1 MRKKLSFLILIVMIS
16 GIFPGI
22 SLNSVSADSS
32 LVLWYKFNES
42 SGANVADSSGY
53 GRNGTLIGGADWSD
67 GNGIQLDGYSGYVTM
82 PSGILSGLNNITVST
97 KVLVDSS
104 ISYPS
109 WIFSFGNTS
118 DSYNNENAN
127 YFGLLLNADNYRVV
141 LSKTRWSNEQNT
153 KCSTALS
160 SGVWKYITYTQN
172 GRTGTL
178 YIDGVQVA
186 QNSNISYD
194 PSDIENNVANFIGRA
209 PYTADRYFNGRISD
223 FRVYNRALSKS
234 EILDIVNSNAAQS
247 VSLDK
252 AALSLGDLNSVTA
265 NIDLPT
271 NGDNGS
277 TISWAS
283 SNSSVISSSGVVIRP
298 QYPSGNKTVTL
309 TATISMGSI
318 SDSKTFVA
326 NVIALGQFQDPVI
339 ESAKNR
345 ISIANSEDVRGN
357 ITLPAKVVV
366 EGKTVNIS
374 WTCDRPDV
382 VNTKEIINYNYDNTP
397 PGVVTRQSTDTVVTL
412 TAYLTYGASN
422 DTVDIPIKVKAKP
435 ISIGEADF
443 KGYFFTYFSGANR
456 SDAEQIFFSLSTDG
470 LHWTGLNKNNPVM
483 GSKVGDKGV
492 RDPYILR
499 SPEGDKFY
507 MVATDLRIANGAGW
521 DAAQRAGSKSIVV
534 WESNDLVNW
543 SKERLVKVAR
553 DDAGCTWAPE
563 VVYDDKTGEYVVFW
577 ASKVAQDNYSK
588 HRIYIAK
595 TRDFY
600 TFTEPVVWID
610 RQQDV
615 IDTDVI
621 KHNGMYYRFS
631 KDEVNKNIIIDKC
644 DQLLN
649 KTYETVSSTSVGS
662 LKGVEGPAIFKFN
675 GQNRWCLLLDDYSGG
690 GYFPM
695 VSDNIASGVFAKL
708 STSQYLLPS
717 GARHGTVMQIT
728 QAEYDAVMAKWSGE
742 KPQTEGIKIIS
753 AKEVIVKRKS
763 GQDVDL
769 PSRIDVKFSN
779 GTSGT
784 ARVEWDS
791 ISPQVLSQSGT
802 ITVGGTLYDNEYDNP
817 LILNRADPFI
827 YKHSDGYYYFTA
839 SYTDA
844 SNGHNNVGMYQ
855 YDRLI
860 LRKAKT
866 IEGLATAEEKVIY
879 TKAPLEGNKS
889 PHVWAPEIHYI
900 DGDWYIYYATTISS
914 TDVWQVRP
922 HVLKCPGNLDPM
934 IRGNWQDKGQMQKT
948 NSSDMAFKGFSLDAT
963 TFEHRGIRYL
973 VWAQNDPSS
982 NLYIAR
988 MKDPLTIDTNAV
1000 KIATPIYDW
1009 EKHVYQVNEGAAVIK
1024 RNGKIFISYSASATD
1039 ANYCMGL
1046 LTASENSDLLNP
1058 DSWVKTSVPI
1068 MRTNVTAGQY
1078 GPGHNS
1084 FTVSEDG
1091 EDDLIVY
1098 HARREEKYISGS
1110 YEPLYDAGRHT
1121 RIQKL
1126 YWNEDGTPNFGTPFA
1141 DGKVLSSVKAT
1152 ARIEEEIST
1161 GKIGDVNCNGKVD
1174 STDYAMLKRHLLG
1187 IITLSG
1193 DAYVNADTNRDGKV
1207 NSTDYALLKKF
1218 LLGIVSSL

>member
-1 MRKKLSFLILIVMIS
+1 MIN
-16 GIFPGI
+16 
-22 SLNSVSADSS
+22 LNSVFADSS

-42 SGANVADSSGY
+42 SGTNVADSSGY
-53 GRNGTLIGGADWSD
+53 GRNGTLNGGATWSGGNGVELD
-67 GNGIQLDGYSGYVTM
+67 GNSGYVKM
-82 PSGILSGLNNITVST
+82 PGDILSGLNNVTVSV

-104 ISYPS
+104 NAYPS
-109 WIFSFGNTS
+109 WVFNFGNTS

-153 KCSTALS
+153 RVSTALS

-172 GRTGTL
+172 GKTGTL
-178 YIDGVQVA
+178 YLDGVQVA
-186 QNSNISYD
+186 QNLNVAYT

-209 PYTADRYFNGRISD
+209 PYTADRYFKGRVSD
-223 FRVYNRALSKS
+223 FRLYNRALSTS
-234 EILDIVNSNAAQS
+234 EVLDIVNSNAAEI

-252 AALSLGDLNSVTA
+252 ASLSLGNLNSVTA
-265 NIDLPT
+265 NISLPT
-271 NGDNGS
+271 YGENGS
-277 TISWAS
+277 TISWTS
-283 SNSSVISSSGVVIRP
+283 SNSNVISTDGVVFRP
-298 QYPSGNKTVTL
+298 QYPSADKMVTL
-309 TATISMGSI
+309 TATISKGNT

-326 NVIALGQFQDPVI
+326 NVVALGQFQDPVI

-345 ISIANSEDVRGN
+345 ISIANSGDVRGN
-357 ITLPAKVVV
+357 ITLPTKVVV

-374 WTCDRPDV
+374 WTCDKPDV
-382 VNTKEIINYNYDNTP
+382 VNTNEIINSNYDNTP
-397 PGVVTRQSTDTVVTL
+397 PGVVTRQATDTVVTL
-412 TAYLTYGASN
+412 TAHLTYGTSK
-422 DTVDIPIKVKAKP
+422 DTVDVPIKVKARPK
-435 ISIGEADF
+435 SVSESDF

-456 SDAEQIFFSLSTDG
+456 ADAEQIYFSLSKDG
-470 LHWTGLNKNNPVM
+470 LRWTELNKNNPVM
-483 GSKVGDKGV
+483 VSNVGDKGV

-521 DAAQRAGSKSIVV
+521 SAAQRAGSKSIVV

-553 DDAGCTWAPE
+553 DDAGCAWAPE

-577 ASKVAQDNYSK
+577 ASRVAQDNYAK

-600 TFTEPVVWID
+600 TFTEPEVWID

-621 KHNGMYYRFS
+621 KHNGVYYRFS

-649 KTYETVSSTSVGS
+649 KNYETVSSTSVGS
-662 LKGVEGPAIFKFN
+662 QKGVEGPAIFKFN
-675 GQNRWCLLLDDYSGG
+675 GQNKWCLLLDDYGGG

-695 VSDNIASGVFAKL
+695 VSDNIASGMFTKL
-708 STSQYLLPS
+708 STSQYSLPS
-717 GARHGTVMQIT
+717 GPRHGTVMQIT
-728 QAEYDAVMAKWSGE
+728 QAEYDAVMAKWNGG
-742 KPQTEGIKIIS
+742 KPQSEGIKIVS
-753 AKEVIVKRKS
+753 TQEVVVKRKP
-763 GQDVDL
+763 GQGVEL
-769 PSRIDVKFSN
+769 PSRVDVKYSN

-784 ARVEWDS
+784 ANVKWDT
-791 ISPQVLSQSGT
+791 ISPQDLSKSGT
-802 ITVGGTLYDNEYDNP
+802 ITVEGTLYDNEYDNP

-839 SYTDA
+839 SYMDA

-914 TDVWQVRP
+914 TDVWQIRP

-934 IRGNWQDKGQMQKT
+934 KRENWQDKGQMQKT

-963 TFEHRGIRYL
+963 TFEHKGTRYL
-973 VWAQNDPSS
+973 VWAQNDPGS

-988 MKDPLTIDTNAV
+988 MKNPLTIDTNAV
-1000 KIATPIYDW
+1000 KIATPLYDW
-1009 EKHVYQVNEGAAVIK
+1009 EKHGHQVNEGAAVIK
-1024 RNGKIFISYSASATD
+1024 RNGKIFMSYSASATD
-1039 ANYCMGL
+1039 ANYCVGL

-1058 DSWVKTSVPI
+1058 NSWVKTTVPI
-1068 MRTNVTAGQY
+1068 MKSNSTTGQY

-1091 EDDLIVY
+1091 EDDIIVY

-1121 RIQKL
+1121 SVQKL
-1126 YWNEDGTPNFGTPFA
+1126 YWNEDGTPNFGIPFG
-1141 DGKVLSSVKAT
+1141 DGKVLSSVKAK
-1152 ARIEEEIST
+1152 ARVEEEVST
-1161 GKIGDVNCNGKVD
+1161 GKNGDVNGDGNIN
-1174 STDYAMLKRHLLG
+1174 STDYAILKRHLLG
-1187 IITLSG
+1187 IIKLSG
-1193 DAYVNADTNRDGKV
+1193 DNLVNADINRDGDV
-1207 NSTDYALLKKF
+1207 NSTDYALLKRL
-1218 LLGIVSSL
+1218 LLGIM